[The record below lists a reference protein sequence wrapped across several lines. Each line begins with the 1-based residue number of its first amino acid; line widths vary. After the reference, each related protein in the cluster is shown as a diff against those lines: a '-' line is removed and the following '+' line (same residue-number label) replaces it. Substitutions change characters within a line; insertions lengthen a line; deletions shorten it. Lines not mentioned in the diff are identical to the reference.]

1 MKKILLFSFAFFLLI
16 TCKKDAFDEQTEA
29 PVAVYNLAVSSS
41 EGGSVSTTGG
51 SYETGSVVTISAT
64 PEQEYVFLG
73 WMGIESSENPL
84 KITVD
89 SNQNIAAS
97 FIKKKYSL
105 LVNITGQG
113 EVQEDVISM
122 GKSTDYNSGSI
133 IKLTASPSIGWGFVG
148 WSGDYV
154 GEENS
159 IEINLTEP
167 KSFTVVFEE
176 LDPIYLDQNGVTL
189 KANDF
194 VEIGNVYD
202 FNEIN
207 YTIVDNELLKSM
219 LSNGDDLSKVITS
232 KVTNMETLFSEFSSF
247 NQNIESWDT
256 SNVVDMTNMF
266 ELAYEFNQDIGNWDT
281 SNVTKMFRMFIKA
294 YKFNQNIGNWDT
306 SNLRD
311 MGWMFYDAITF
322 NQNIGNWNTSSV
334 TDMDSTFYGASK
346 FNQDI
351 GNWNTSSVTVM
362 NSMFYGASKFNQDI
376 GNWNTSNVTNMIYMF
391 NSASSFNQNIRSWN
405 MSKVINISS
414 MFNSASS
421 FNQNIGSWDTSNV
434 IGMEGVFKD
443 ATAFNQNISD
453 WDTSNVE
460 YMNSL
465 FEGAIIFNQNIGKW
479 DLSSV
484 IDMNFMFRDALAFNK
499 YIGSWNTSNVI
510 QMEGVFRNAVAFNQG
525 IGSWNTS
532 SVTNMTS
539 MFRGTIVFNQDL
551 SDWCVQNFSDDPP
564 GFRNNSLLANV
575 NKPNWGACPFLNGSI
590 SYSIDVSSNSS
601 SDYTLNGTDRNGN
614 VSGSD
619 PNITFNVGDT
629 VNFVLNTP
637 NNPFYL
643 KYSAGTGSENIINS
657 IVNNGSTYHTLSFT
671 PTYAGTFY
679 YQCSLH
685 ADMLGTITIQ

>member
-29 PVAVYNLAVSSS
+29 PVAMFTVAASAGD
-41 EGGSVSTTGG
+41 GGSINSSGG
-51 SYETGSVVTISAT
+51 SFESGSTVTLTAT
-64 PEQEYVFLG
+64 PEQEYVFTG
-73 WMGIESSENPL
+73 WTGTESTDNPL
-84 KITVD
+84 TITVN
-89 SNQNIAAS
+89 SNQTVTAN
-97 FIKKKYSL
+97 FEKRKYSL

-113 EVQEDVISM
+113 EVQEDVIST

-133 IKLTASPSIGWGFVG
+133 VRLTAYPLIGWGFIG

-154 GEENS
+154 GEESS

-194 VEIGNVYD
+194 VEIGSVYD
-202 FNEIN
+202 FNGIN

-219 LSNGDDLSKVITS
+219 LNNGDDLSKVITS
-232 KVTNMETLFSEFSSF
+232 KVTVMERLFSEFSSF

-306 SNLRD
+306 SNVGD
-311 MGWMFYDAITF
+311 MGWMFYDAIIF

-334 TDMDSTFYGASK
+334 TDMNRMFYGASK

-351 GNWNTSSVTVM
+351 GNWNTSSVTDM

-391 NSASSFNQNIRSWN
+391 NSASSFNQNIGSWN

-510 QMEGVFRNAVAFNQG
+510 QMEGVFRNAIAFNQG

-685 ADMLGTITIQ
+685 TDMVGTITIQ